1 MIRDYVV
8 DYLNAFV
15 VSEQLIDGN
24 VSLDRVAEDNYY
36 LYIDKVANLKVWMQS
51 RFCILY
57 LDLDERETG
66 KLDKRMSRFYKTCT
80 YNKQYRQ
87 IYKGNGYKTEVT
99 FEFRLYK
106 KEEVDLVLEIVLKF
120 LRGGKK

>member
-1 MIRDYVV
+1 MH
-8 DYLNAFV
+8 
-15 VSEQLIDGN
+15 
-24 VSLDRVAEDNYY
+24 
-36 LYIDKVANLKVWMQS
+36 S

-57 LDLDERETG
+57 LDLDERETE
-66 KLDKRMSRFYKTCT
+66 KFDKRMSRFYKTCA
-80 YNKQYRQ
+80 YNKKYRQ